1 MSEHAIHILS
11 YSPDLLVEFELP
23 PGTHARIGASP
34 KAEVTLPL
42 TGIPPFSY
50 MIGRFLDGRL
60 FLADPD
66 GVILRRVDLPDALS
80 LPPYQFTILEPTD
93 SAPTVTLAEAP
104 VARKNFGPLKILS
117 LGIGVVVVLALVAVS
132 QCGKPAIIPRPAPPV
147 PSGQAGKLTPA
158 PPAPVGTKKAP
169 AQNAPG
175 TR

>member
-60 FLADPD
+60 FLAEPD
-66 GVILRRVDLPDALS
+66 GVILRRVDLPDTLS
-80 LPPYQFTILEPTD
+80 LPPYEFVILDPAD
-93 SAPTVTLAEAP
+93 SVLTATLPEAP
-104 VARKNFGPLKILS
+104 IDRKSLGPLKILS
-117 LGIGVVVVLALVAVS
+117 LGIGVVYR
-132 QCGKPAIIPRPAPPV
+132 QM
-147 PSGQAGKLTPA
+147 
-158 PPAPVGTKKAP
+158 
-169 AQNAPG
+169 
-175 TR
+175 